1 MNKLFFTGT
10 GVALLI
16 LGLSYYRQAQTKARE
31 QLVEME
37 SALRETEARAV
48 AAEQRGDNFRQQ
60 FLQVEAENLSHR
72 QPVSPRVITNT
83 EQPTA
88 KLFRDPAIRSG
99 MKKEHARAL
108 ERTVRQIVT
117 SNLLEQLNLTPEQ
130 EAKFRELVMKKHAGD
145 TDLTMALMTS
155 GELSNAQLAQA
166 GHAARDQRENADAEI
181 RAFLGEGGYQ
191 LYAWQED
198 SLSER
203 SQLKE
208 VRSKIAEAGAPLTAE
223 QEDALLRAMYEERST
238 TRFTHDFHNPHSF
251 DMDRL
256 PEIFSEESL
265 DRFITEMEQMNNRII
280 LRAQAILDPRQSGEF
295 AQAIR
300 DHFEQSKMTVKMT
313 AMLFPVRPRN

>member
-16 LGLSYYRQAQTKARE
+16 LGLFCFRQTQTRARE

-37 SALRETEARAV
+37 SALHETEARAV
-48 AAEQRGDNFRQQ
+48 AAEQRGDSFRQR
-60 FLQVEAENLSHR
+60 FLQTEAENLSR
-72 QPVSPRVITNT
+72 GAAVPAVVTNT
-83 EQPTA
+83 ENPATT
-88 KLFRDPAIRSG
+88 LFRDPAMRSG
-99 MKKEHARAL
+99 MKKEHARAM

-130 EAKFRELVMKKHAGD
+130 ASMFRELVKKKHAGD

-155 GELSNAQLAQA
+155 GELSNAQLAQI
-166 GHAARDQRENADAEI
+166 GHAARDQREKADAEI
-181 RAFLGEGGYQ
+181 RAFLGERGYE

-198 SLSER
+198 SQSER

-208 VRSKIAEAGAPLTAE
+208 VRSKIAETGASLTAE
-223 QEDALLRAMYEERST
+223 QEDALLHAMYEERSAT
-238 TRFTHDFHNPHSF
+238 QFTHDFHNPHNF

-280 LRAQAILDPRQSGEF
+280 LRAQAILDPQQSGEF

-300 DHFEQSKMTVKMT
+300 DHFEQSRMTVKMT
-313 AMLFPVRPRN
+313 ATLFPVRPRN